1 MAAGWE
7 EEKKKHANQM
17 AQMQEQLRAASEMQA

>member
-7 EEKKKHANQM
+7 DEKKRMVDQM
-17 AQMQEQLRAASEMQA
+17 VQMQEQLRAAGEM